1 MGNYYEGKLELEL
14 SKTTP
19 IDVIVSLLGVMFF
32 NKGEYDNFSEHILK
46 TSLKDVLFLKSPI
59 LNRIKVDMGVTFSDQ
74 KYYDDAYKVFDIPY
88 FLSYIA
94 AGKTGNRT
102 ARKIE
107 IYCDSKKYN
116 IENITYKDCLFAFKE
131 HIKLIRSVKV
141 YISLCA
147 KGYTNELDLALNFL
161 RPYLIKGHPDLVG
174 YLEDEDCT
182 VKKEIYLD
190 SKKFEN
196 KMLAR
201 KVVCINCDKY
211 NKNIDCE
218 IFKYCN
224 AAYIKGKDSM
234 ICRGVI

>member
-1 MGNYYEGKLELEL
+1 MGNYFEGKLELEL

-19 IDVIVSLLGVMFF
+19 IEVIVGLLGVMFL
-32 NKGEYDNFSEHILK
+32 NKEESANFYKQISN
-46 TSLKDVLFLKSPI
+46 TSLKDTPFFKSPI
-59 LNRIKVDMGVTFSDQ
+59 LNRLRVEIGITLPDQ
-74 KYYDDAYKVFDIPY
+74 KYFGGGYEVFDIPY

-107 IYCDSKKYN
+107 IYYTSKKYN
-116 IENITYKDCLFAFKE
+116 IENITYKDCLIAFKE
-131 HIKLIRSVKV
+131 HMSLIRSVKV
-141 YISLCA
+141 YISVCA
-147 KGYTNELDLALNFL
+147 KGYTNELDLALDFL
-161 RPYLIKGHPDLVG
+161 KPYLIKGHTDLVG
-174 YLEDEDCT
+174 YIEDEDCT
-182 VKKEIYLD
+182 VKKELYLD

-201 KVVCINCDKY
+201 KDVCINCDKY

-224 AAYIKGKDSM
+224 AAYIKGKGSM
-234 ICRGVI
+234 ICRG